1 MQSNLNIKI
10 SKKEREKYNLLCKNE
25 DTTMS
30 QDIRKFIRSR
40 IEELEKKNKE
50 KK

>member
-1 MQSNLNIKI
+1 MKTLINVKIDSNERDEY
-10 SKKEREKYNLLCKNE
+10 SKVCKKD

-40 IEELEKKNKE
+40 IENSKKNK
-50 KK
+50 

>member
-1 MQSNLNIKI
+1 MNAVINVKI
-10 SKKEREKYNLLCKNE
+10 NSSERDEYSKVCKKD

-40 IEELEKKNKE
+40 IENSKKNK
-50 KK
+50 